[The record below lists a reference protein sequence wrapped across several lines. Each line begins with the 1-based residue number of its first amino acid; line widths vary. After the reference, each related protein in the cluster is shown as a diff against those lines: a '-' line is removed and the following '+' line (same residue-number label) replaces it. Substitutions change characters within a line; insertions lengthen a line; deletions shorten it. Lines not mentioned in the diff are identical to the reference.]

1 MSVSKTG
8 QDLQKRRPLSLFRM
22 FRRLDTSRSSAIRLV
37 EHLMWEF
44 RPLIPFTVTWMRFML
59 QGAST

>member
-44 RPLIPFTVTWMRFML
+44 RPWSSL
-59 QGAST
+59 SSKSK